1 MSGQDTLPQPAGDH
15 AVTQDTA
22 DAGLHSLAKPGSIL
36 ARTAWGAGWIIGW
49 RITTRLL
56 GVFST
61 LILVRLLTPSDF
73 GVVALAMSFL
83 QGINSLSEV
92 GVSEAIIRADC
103 PDRSVYDAGF
113 TINVFRS
120 VTTSVIMAAL
130 AIPIAHF
137 FHNEQL
143 ANVIF
148 ALSGS
153 WALSGFENIGAIDFW
168 RFLAFDKEFK
178 IKILPRLLSIGVA
191 IPAAFIW
198 HSYWALV
205 GAIFTSQVLTL
216 ILSYTMHPYRP
227 RFGFAGMKEI
237 AGFSFWMW
245 VNSLIALVGGRVTTV
260 YIGRL
265 FGTAG
270 VGIYGVGVEVATLA
284 SAEIVAPLCRALFS
298 GFAAARHEG
307 DNGAET
313 LLRVLSLMSLVIFPL
328 SFGISLVA
336 YPVIKLAFGPEWLKA
351 VPIVEL
357 MGVATTLTLFGSVS
371 GMLFAAHSLVKTMV
385 WMNVTAMVLRVALVV
400 VLVPRYGLLGGAMA
414 VAAMDVAQQT
424 MYLVMAVR
432 RLNISLL
439 LIISR
444 SIRPVLAVIVMA
456 AVLVKLHLGWTAW
469 PGDSEALGIKLAE
482 TVCLGGVIYVVS
494 LIVLWLAAGRPEGGE
509 TDLVLLGT
517 RMARRKL
524 AG

>member
-1 MSGQDTLPQPAGDH
+1 MDGLDSAAPPKPEDA
-15 AVTQDTA
+15 TA
-22 DAGLHSLAKPGSIL
+22 DAGLHSLAREGSIL
-36 ARTAWGAGWIIGW
+36 SRTARGAGWIIGW
-49 RITTRLL
+49 RMTTRLL

-61 LILVRLLTPSDF
+61 LILVRLLLPSDF
-73 GVVALAMSFL
+73 GVVTLAMSFL

-92 GVSEAIIRADC
+92 GVSEAIIRADR
-103 PDRSVYDAGF
+103 PDRSIYDAGF
-113 TINVFRS
+113 TINVIRS
-120 VTTSVIMAAL
+120 LATSIVMIAL
-130 AIPIAHF
+130 AIPLGHF
-137 FHNEQL
+137 FNNKHL

-148 ALSGS
+148 VLSGI
-153 WALSGFENIGAIDFW
+153 WALSGFENIGLIDFW

-191 IPAAFIW
+191 IPAAFVW

-205 GAIFTSQVLTL
+205 GAIGTSQVVTL

-227 RFGFAGMKEI
+227 RFGFAGVKQI

-245 VNSLIALVGGRVTTV
+245 VNSLIGLIGGRVTTV

-265 FGTAG
+265 FGAAG

-328 SFGISLVA
+328 SVGISLVA

-351 VPIVEL
+351 VPIVEV

-385 WMNVTAMVLRVALVV
+385 SMNFASMALRVALIV
-400 VLVPRYGLLGGAMA
+400 VLVPRYGLLGGALA
-414 VAAMDVAQQT
+414 VAAMDVAQQLL
-424 MYLVMAVR
+424 YLVMAVR
-432 RLNISLL
+432 RLKISLL
-439 LIISR
+439 LIVLR
-444 SIRPVLAVIVMA
+444 SIRPVLAVVIMS
-456 AVLVKLHLGWTAW
+456 AVLVNLHLGWTAW
-469 PGDSEALGIKLAE
+469 SGDSQALGIKLAE
-482 TVCLGGVIYVVS
+482 TIALGAVVYAAS
-494 LIVLWLAAGRPEGGE
+494 LIVLWLASGRPEGGE
-509 TDLVLLGT
+509 TDAWLMVNRILKR
-517 RMARRKL
+517 RMA
-524 AG
+524 